1 MYHLNENFGIRAE
14 VEEDEGPSFEAVHIT
29 MEVIHL
35 PCID

>member
-1 MYHLNENFGIRAE
+1 MRILASELE